1 MIRAAAT
8 SGVQHEP
15 AEAES
20 NERRFTGRDLMVGHP
35 YQPVREQAVV
45 AITKCWEDCT
55 RAYTEPEQ
63 LDPHVIFALIVN
75 RLIIHA
81 RTYDL
86 SREHIRDVLE
96 NELRSL
102 DLDKHRDT

>member
-1 MIRAAAT
+1 M
-8 SGVQHEP
+8 
-15 AEAES
+15 
-20 NERRFTGRDLMVGHP
+20 
-35 YQPVREQAVV
+35 
-45 AITKCWEDCT
+45 
-55 RAYTEPEQ
+55 
-63 LDPHVIFALIVN
+63 IFALIVN
-75 RLIIHA
+75 RLINHA

>member
-1 MIRAAAT
+1 
-8 SGVQHEP
+8 
-15 AEAES
+15 
-20 NERRFTGRDLMVGHP
+20 MVAHP
-35 YQPVREQAVV
+35 YQRVREQAVI

-55 RAYTEPEQ
+55 RVYTEPEQ
-63 LDPHVIFALIVN
+63 LDPHVIFALIVS
-75 RLIIHA
+75 RLIVYA

-102 DLDKHRDT
+102 DLDEDRDT